1 LFKATIVS
9 AIAVEASYNQAP
21 PPPPPP
27 GAWGPPPAPPQGY
40 GQQQPPYGAPPP
52 PPHQRGPPPPAEQQW
67 YSPGYGPADG
77 AQSWQQPQRDTEE
90 QRAAREAREKE
101 QARER
106 ALWTLKQRFPGLD
119 DATYAK
125 FLTARNDDAD
135 AASEML
141 GASMR
146 WRRAYGC
153 PVDPSPI
160 AHQLALGTVFTAG
173 ADYEGHPVLYHFGPG
188 VGPNASPQQVALA
201 ARAAVY
207 WMEKAVA
214 KSPDGKVV
222 VVVVRDLT
230 APKGGGL
237 NKLAYPR
244 ELAKILELNFP
255 ESLAKAVIV
264 PADGWFRG
272 LWGVASRF
280 VDAKTRSKIHLLPDH
295 RDLLKHVPYQELLQ
309 HLGGGSRHRFS
320 LADVEGLPKE
330 WGEYHQRQQQMQQ
343 QQQALPPPPPR
354 GPPPPPPPP
363 RGPRPPGAP
372 GPPPGVRPNY
382 YAPPPGAPPPP
393 PQRPPQQQYA
403 PPQYGSYGAPPPP
416 PPKQEP
422 PSLANFDGGE
432 W

>member
-1 LFKATIVS
+1 
-9 AIAVEASYNQAP
+9 
-21 PPPPPP
+21 
-27 GAWGPPPAPPQGY
+27 
-40 GQQQPPYGAPPP
+40 
-52 PPHQRGPPPPAEQQW
+52 
-67 YSPGYGPADG
+67 
-77 AQSWQQPQRDTEE
+77 
-90 QRAAREAREKE
+90 
-101 QARER
+101 
-106 ALWTLKQRFPGLD
+106 
-119 DATYAK
+119 
-125 FLTARNDDAD
+125 
-135 AASEML
+135 
-141 GASMR
+141 
-146 WRRAYGC
+146 
-153 PVDPSPI
+153 
-160 AHQLALGTVFTAG
+160 
-173 ADYEGHPVLYHFGPG
+173 
-188 VGPNASPQQVALA
+188 
-201 ARAAVY
+201 
-207 WMEKAVA
+207 MEKAVA

-354 GPPPPPPPP
+354 GPPPPPPP

-382 YAPPPGAPPPP
+382 YAPPPGAPPPPP

>member
-1 LFKATIVS
+1 
-9 AIAVEASYNQAP
+9 
-21 PPPPPP
+21 
-27 GAWGPPPAPPQGY
+27 
-40 GQQQPPYGAPPP
+40 
-52 PPHQRGPPPPAEQQW
+52 
-67 YSPGYGPADG
+67 
-77 AQSWQQPQRDTEE
+77 
-90 QRAAREAREKE
+90 
-101 QARER
+101 
-106 ALWTLKQRFPGLD
+106 
-119 DATYAK
+119 
-125 FLTARNDDAD
+125 
-135 AASEML
+135 ML

-295 RDLLKHVPYQELLQ
+295 RDLLKHVPYQELLA

-330 WGEYHQRQQQMQQ
+330 WGEYHQRQQHDGDSHYVQGEELVHRGGGEQVVAAHPGGEGVTDLLGVLRINERQ
-343 QQQALPPPPPR
+343 DVEQAGHGQPFLQHGDGDGARRR
-354 GPPPPPPPP
+354 G
-363 RGPRPPGAP
+363 GPR
-372 GPPPGVRPNY
+372 R
-382 YAPPPGAPPPP
+382 
-393 PQRPPQQQYA
+393 
-403 PPQYGSYGAPPPP
+403 
-416 PPKQEP
+416 
-422 PSLANFDGGE
+422 GGCCRGCGI
-432 W
+432 

>member
-1 LFKATIVS
+1 MRVRNR
-9 AIAVEASYNQAP
+9 ASRLNL
-21 PPPPPP
+21 
-27 GAWGPPPAPPQGY
+27 G
-40 GQQQPPYGAPPP
+40 
-52 PPHQRGPPPPAEQQW
+52 
-67 YSPGYGPADG
+67 
-77 AQSWQQPQRDTEE
+77 
-90 QRAAREAREKE
+90 EARSG
-101 QARER
+101 
-106 ALWTLKQRFPGLD
+106 QRFPGLED
-119 DATYAK
+119 TTYAK

-146 WRRAYGC
+146 WRRCTGR
-153 PVDPSPI
+153 
-160 AHQLALGTVFTAG
+160 
-173 ADYEGHPVLYHFGPG
+173 
-188 VGPNASPQQVALA
+188 
-201 ARAAVY
+201 ARAERAAAY

-230 APKGGGL
+230 APKGGGGL
-237 NKLAYPR
+237 NKLAYPASSPR
-244 ELAKILELNFP
+244 SSSSTSP
-255 ESLAKAVIV
+255 SLAKAVIV

-309 HLGGGSRHRFS
+309 LGGGSRHRFS

-363 RGPRPPGAP
+363 LAAAAGA
-372 GPPPGVRPNY
+372 R
-382 YAPPPGAPPPP
+382 ARRRATHI
-393 PQRPPQQQYA
+393 
-403 PPQYGSYGAPPPP
+403 
-416 PPKQEP
+416 
-422 PSLANFDGGE
+422 

>member
-1 LFKATIVS
+1 MRSLFKATIVS

-27 GAWGPPPAPPQGY
+27 GAWGPPPPPPQGY

-106 ALWTLKQRFPGLD
+106 ALWTLKQRFPGLED
-119 DATYAK
+119 TTYAK

-146 WRRAYGC
+146 
-153 PVDPSPI
+153 
-160 AHQLALGTVFTAG
+160 LALGTVFTAG

-354 GPPPPPPPP
+354 GPPPPPPP
-363 RGPRPPGAP
+363 RGRGRRRGTAA
-372 GPPPGVRPNY
+372 GPAGP
-382 YAPPPGAPPPP
+382 
-393 PQRPPQQQYA
+393 
-403 PPQYGSYGAPPPP
+403 
-416 PPKQEP
+416 
-422 PSLANFDGGE
+422 
-432 W
+432 